1 VEGKGL
7 DNYMQDKRRIETIAG
22 LAVIAFLFIGMSFLS
37 QLYGDEILKFALA
50 EYNFSKALYV
60 LMIIFAIVV
69 APFST
74 VPLIP
79 LASHLWGWTIAGMLS
94 IVGWVIGAQIA
105 FILARWFGK
114 PFVER
119 IFPLKKLH
127 TFENNFSD
135 KNLFWTV
142 ALLRIIVPVDILSYA
157 IGLFSE
163 MNSTPFFFA
172 TLIGVTPFAFIF
184 AYAGT
189 LPVRLQLLVL
199 IGMIAFLGIVFIVR
213 NVVQGRKK

>member
-1 VEGKGL
+1 
-7 DNYMQDKRRIETIAG
+7 
-22 LAVIAFLFIGMSFLS
+22 
-37 QLYGDEILKFALA
+37 
-50 EYNFSKALYV
+50 
-60 LMIIFAIVV
+60 
-69 APFST
+69 
-74 VPLIP
+74 
-79 LASHLWGWTIAGMLS
+79 
-94 IVGWVIGAQIA
+94 
-105 FILARWFGK
+105 
-114 PFVER
+114 
-119 IFPLKKLH
+119 LH